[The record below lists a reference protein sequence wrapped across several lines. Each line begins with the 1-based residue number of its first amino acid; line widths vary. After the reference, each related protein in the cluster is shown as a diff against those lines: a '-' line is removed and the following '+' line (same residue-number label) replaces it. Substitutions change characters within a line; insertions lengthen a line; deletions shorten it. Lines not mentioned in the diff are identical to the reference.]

1 MFKIWKSV
9 FKVQKK
15 LIIYFTLNLT
25 GFKNPLGLK
34 ETIILFLGIANKLL
48 KLKIRN
54 SIFVICN

>member
-34 ETIILFLGIANKLL
+34 ETIILLLVANKLVS
-48 KLKIRN
+48 KE
-54 SIFVICN
+54 C

>member
-34 ETIILFLGIANKLL
+34 ETIILLLVANKLVS
-48 KLKIRN
+48 KEFRN